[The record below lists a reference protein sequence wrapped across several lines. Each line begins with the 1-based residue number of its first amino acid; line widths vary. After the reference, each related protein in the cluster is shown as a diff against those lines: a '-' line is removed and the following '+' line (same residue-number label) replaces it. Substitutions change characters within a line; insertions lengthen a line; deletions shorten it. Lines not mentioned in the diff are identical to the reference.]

1 MVAKNAVVRRVGD
14 GAAAGGDVTADS
26 FESAKHRARE
36 FALIGW
42 DFLRRVRVRLS
53 RELVVVVVFQPSTNP
68 PGGTFKYRGGIMCFC
83 CRSYLPELGDVN
95 LMTYGACVSVA
106 CLGYFPRTSRSKCSR
121 TRRRE
126 RTRRRLYERALG
138 VATRLFRIF

>member
-53 RELVVVVVFQPSTNP
+53 RELVVVVVFQRHRRTRREEHSS
-68 PGGTFKYRGGIMCFC
+68 YRGGEYRVFVVAVILY
-83 CRSYLPELGDVN
+83 RELRGREPGDVRRVRFGGFVWGIFRVLQKEN
-95 LMTYGACVSVA
+95 V
-106 CLGYFPRTSRSKCSR
+106 LGPDG
-121 TRRRE
+121 E
-126 RTRRRLYERALG
+126 RKRVR
-138 VATRLFRIF
+138 VV

>member
-1 MVAKNAVVRRVGD
+1 MVAKNAVLCRVGD

-53 RELVVVVVFQPSTNP
+53 RELVVVVVFQRHRLNP
-68 PGGTFKYRGGIMCFC
+68 PGGTFKLSGW
-83 CRSYLPELGDVN
+83 
-95 LMTYGACVSVA
+95 
-106 CLGYFPRTSRSKCSR
+106 
-121 TRRRE
+121 
-126 RTRRRLYERALG
+126 
-138 VATRLFRIF
+138 